1 MTNPVITNLERLIN
15 GPRDG
20 ALLRYSLG
28 NEWLKAGAP
37 TQAVECLSAAVAAD
51 AHYSAAWKLLGK
63 ALLDASRPEEAIAA
77 WEQGIAA
84 AEAKGDIQAAKE
96 MKVFI
101 KRAQRD
107 RQLPAETPPIL

>member
-1 MTNPVITNLERLIN
+1 MTNPVTTNLERLIN

-28 NEWLKAGAP
+28 NEWLKAGEPERA
-37 TQAVECLSAAVAAD
+37 ADCLAAAVTAD
-51 AHYSAAWKLLGK
+51 AHYSAAWKLLGE
-63 ALLDASRPEEAIAA
+63 ALLGAGRPEEAIAA

-107 RQLPAETPPIL
+107 RLLPAETPPIL